1 MHHSLSECCTRID
14 YGFTQS
20 SSSDEVGPHFLRIT
34 DIEPEC
40 IDWKSVPYCQASPE
54 DERKYALNPGDIV
67 IARTGASTGNSKWIA
82 SPNGSVFASYLVRL
96 TSRPE
101 INSRYLSYVLKSA
114 RWYHHVSS
122 IAHSKSAQP
131 NMSASAMGDFTFDVH
146 DPKEQQAIAEV
157 LGALDDKIAANRKLV
172 TTIDEFASAVY
183 KQAATDEQPLTD
195 LARFVNGRNFTKNA
209 TGDGR
214 VVVRIAELNSGI
226 GGSTVRN
233 RVEDTADDNLARPG
247 DILFAWSGSLTLHRW
262 TRPEALINQHIFK
275 VVPKTEVP
283 YWLAYQ
289 AVATKLPEFKG
300 IAADKATT
308 MGHIQRRHL
317 DTQTATPTADEVEAL
332 DPLMTSL
339 WDRAVAADRESQ
351 TLAQLRDTLLPALMD
366 GRIRVKDAQETV
378 EEVL

>member
-1 MHHSLSECCTRID
+1 MALLRPDRKVVHPKFLLYYYLSPKFQGLIDQRTVLGATVPRILLSEM
-14 YGFTQS
+14 
-20 SSSDEVGPHFLRIT
+20 P
-34 DIEPEC
+34 
-40 IDWKSVPYCQASPE
+40 DWPVHVPSLP
-54 DERKYALNPGDIV
+54 D
-67 IARTGASTGNSKWIA
+67 
-82 SPNGSVFASYLVRL
+82 
-96 TSRPE
+96 
-101 INSRYLSYVLKSA
+101 
-114 RWYHHVSS
+114 
-122 IAHSKSAQP
+122 
-131 NMSASAMGDFTFDVH
+131 
-146 DPKEQQAIAEV
+146 QQAIAEV

>member
-1 MHHSLSECCTRID
+1 
-14 YGFTQS
+14 
-20 SSSDEVGPHFLRIT
+20 
-34 DIEPEC
+34 
-40 IDWKSVPYCQASPE
+40 
-54 DERKYALNPGDIV
+54 
-67 IARTGASTGNSKWIA
+67 
-82 SPNGSVFASYLVRL
+82 
-96 TSRPE
+96 
-101 INSRYLSYVLKSA
+101 
-114 RWYHHVSS
+114 
-122 IAHSKSAQP
+122 
-131 NMSASAMGDFTFDVH
+131 MGDFTFDVH